1 MKKFNTIREL
11 AEHYYPDYKY
21 VAADVFISGL
31 VYPILYT
38 KKPTVLCTD
47 DGIAKIIY
55 DSGNGYLTSLGTYG
69 VTSRLLKTL
78 SSGKCY
84 NLKSYLKKG

>member
-21 VAADVFISGL
+21 VAADTYADGFVF
-31 VYPILYT
+31 PILY
-38 KKPTVLCTD
+38 KNKPKTMCTD
-47 DGIAKIIY
+47 RIAKSMYRSADGHSTIVEY
-55 DSGNGYLTSLGTYG
+55 FKFTN
-69 VTSRLLKTL
+69 RLLKTL

-84 NLKSYLKKG
+84 NLESYLKKGE